1 MAGSVVSVVA
11 ASRAGEEVVAVADVD
26 AVVLELVV
34 EVAEVRM
41 TASALGQAEVVL
53 EDNLVYLH
61 NLVDYIQLVEEP
73 AAAVEYADLVGSRLM
88 SLLQPEDSLT
98 VYADIQEK

>member
-1 MAGSVVSVVA
+1 VT
-11 ASRAGEEVVAVADVD
+11 AVADVA
-26 AVVLELVV
+26 AVALELVV

-53 EDNLVYLH
+53 EDNLVCLH

-73 AAAVEYADLVGSRLM
+73 AAAVGYADLVDSRLM
-88 SLLQPEDSLT
+88 SLLQPEDILT